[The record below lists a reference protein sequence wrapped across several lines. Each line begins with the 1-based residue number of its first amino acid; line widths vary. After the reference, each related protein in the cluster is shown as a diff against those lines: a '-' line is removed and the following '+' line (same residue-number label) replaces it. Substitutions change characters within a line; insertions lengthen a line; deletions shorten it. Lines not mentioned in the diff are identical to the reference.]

1 MTVDDIIK
9 IELERVKALQITVAI
24 DTNFVYCLIPEYDE
38 VTILEI
44 REKHDKETYK
54 D

>member
-9 IELERVKALQITVAI
+9 IELERGKALQIKVAI
-24 DTNFVYCLIPEYDE
+24 DTNFIYYLIPEYDE

>member
-24 DTNFVYCLIPEYDE
+24 DTNFVYCLIPEYDQNLIIIYTFRYR
-38 VTILEI
+38 V
-44 REKHDKETYK
+44 Y
-54 D
+54 